1 LQFDVQ
7 LTTNSVQQVLTNKN
21 NMAKRR
27 FDYNDDAPKTK
38 VTKENFR
45 DALKIFKFIEPYKWS
60 MVGGMITLFLSSLSF
75 MILTYSGGLMVDV
88 AKGESKYN
96 VTLSQLGTG
105 LIIIFLAQGF
115 LSYLRVLLFAKVSE
129 KGIADIRMALYSRL
143 VALPIP
149 FFEQS
154 RVGELIS
161 RVTNDVERL
170 YNTFSVTLAE
180 FLRQIIVFVAGL
192 GFLIFT
198 SPELAKVMVLTI
210 PVVVIGAMF
219 FGRFIRKMSKER
231 QSSLADT
238 NIVLSETMT
247 SINAVKA
254 FTNEWFEIKRY
265 KEANDK
271 TVSLSMKSA
280 SARGLFAV
288 FIIVIVFGAIFFVL
302 WQGAM
307 MLQAGKITT
316 GELINFF
323 MFTLTVGTAI
333 ASIGNFYPELVSA
346 IGATERVREILNMTP
361 ELDIHPNPI
370 MPERKFKGVIE
381 FKDVHFR
388 YPTRTDVEVLKGL
401 NLTVEAGQ
409 KVALVGPSG
418 AGKSTIVQLILK
430 FYNPTEGGVYVDG
443 KNINDYNLSEY
454 RSNMAFV
461 PQEVLLFGGTI
472 RENILYGKPD
482 ANEDEII
489 EAAKKSNS
497 WEFISQFPEGLDTI
511 VGERGIKLSGGQ
523 RQRIAIARAI
533 LRNPSI
539 LLLDEATS
547 SLDAESEKVVQEA
560 LNALMDGRTSVIIAH
575 RLATVREVDKICVID
590 KGIVV
595 EEGTHEEL
603 ADIEDGLYASLAKLQ
618 FENMM

>member
-1 LQFDVQ
+1 
-7 LTTNSVQQVLTNKN
+7 
-21 NMAKRR
+21 M
-27 FDYNDDAPKTK
+27 
-38 VTKENFR
+38 
-45 DALKIFKFIEPYKWS
+45 I
-60 MVGGMITLFLSSLSF
+60 GGMLMLFLSSLSF
-75 MILTYSGGLMVDV
+75 MVLTYLGGQIVDV
-88 AKGESKYN
+88 AKGESKLGWSLEQ
-96 VTLSQLGTG
+96 VGLALLVILLS
-105 LIIIFLAQGF
+105 QGF
-115 LSYLRVLLFAKVSE
+115 LSYARVMMFATVSE

-143 VALPIP
+143 VALPVT

-154 RVGELIS
+154 RVGELVS

-170 YNTFSVTLAE
+170 YNTFSITLAE
-180 FLRQIIVFVAGL
+180 TLRQIFIFTAGL
-192 GFLIFT
+192 VFLVFT
-198 SPELAKVMVLTI
+198 SPSLAKVMILTV

-219 FGRFIRKMSKER
+219 FGRYIRKISKER
-231 QSSLADT
+231 QDALADT

-247 SINAVKA
+247 AINAVKA
-254 FTNEWFEIKRY
+254 FTNEWFEVKRY
-265 KEANDK
+265 QDANER
-271 TVSLSMKSA
+271 TVKLSMKAA
-280 SARGLFAV
+280 SRRGLFAV
-288 FIIVIVFGAIFFVL
+288 FIVVLLFGAVFFVL
-302 WQGAM
+302 YEGAM
-307 MLQAGKITT
+307 LLQEGKITT

-323 MFTLTVGTAI
+323 MFTMIVGTAI
-333 ASIGNFYPELVSA
+333 ASLGSFYPELVGA
-346 IGATERVREILNMTP
+346 IGATERVREILNMEP
-361 ELDIHPNPI
+361 ELDIKPI
-370 MPERKFKGVIE
+370 PILPERKLKGIIE
-381 FKDVHFR
+381 FRDVRFT
-388 YPTRTDVEVLKGL
+388 YPTRTDMEILKGL
-401 NLTVEAGQ
+401 NLTVKSGQ

-430 FYNPTEGGVYVDG
+430 FYNPTEGGLYIDG

-497 WEFISQFPEGLDTI
+497 WEFISQFPEGLETI

-560 LNALMDGRTSVIIAH
+560 LNTLMEGRTSVIIAH
-575 RLATVREVDKICVID
+575 RLATIREVDKICVID
-590 KGIVV
+590 SGMVV

-603 ADIEDGLYASLAKLQ
+603 AEIEGGLYASLARLQ

>member
-1 LQFDVQ
+1 
-7 LTTNSVQQVLTNKN
+7 
-21 NMAKRR
+21 MARR
-27 FDYNDDAPKTK
+27 YDYDDNAPKTK

-45 DALKIFKFIEPYKWS
+45 DALKIFKFIAPYKWS
-60 MVGGMITLFLSSLSF
+60 MIGGMLMLFLSSLSF
-75 MILTYSGGLMVDV
+75 MVLTYLGGQIVDV
-88 AKGESKYN
+88 AKGESKLGW
-96 VTLSQLGTG
+96 TLEQVGLALLGI
-105 LIIIFLAQGF
+105 LVAQGF
-115 LSYLRVLLFAKVSE
+115 LSYARVMMFATVSE

-143 VALPIP
+143 VALPVT

-154 RVGELIS
+154 RVGELVS

-170 YNTFSVTLAE
+170 YNTFSITLAE
-180 FLRQIIVFVAGL
+180 TLRQIFIFVAGL
-192 GFLIFT
+192 VFLIFT
-198 SPELAKVMVLTI
+198 SPSLAKVMILTV

-219 FGRFIRKMSKER
+219 FGRYIRKVSKER
-231 QSSLADT
+231 QDALADT

-247 SINAVKA
+247 AINAVKA
-254 FTNEWFEIKRY
+254 FTNEWFEVKRY
-265 KEANDK
+265 REANER
-271 TVSLSMKSA
+271 TVKLSMKSA
-280 SARGLFAV
+280 SRRGLFAV
-288 FIIVIVFGAIFFVL
+288 FIVVILFGAIFFVL
-302 WQGAM
+302 YEGAM
-307 MLQAGKITT
+307 LLQAGKITT

-323 MFTLTVGTAI
+323 MFTMIVGTAI
-333 ASIGNFYPELVSA
+333 ASLGSFYPELVGA
-346 IGATERVREILNMTP
+346 IGATERVREILNMEP
-361 ELDIHPNPI
+361 ELDIKPTPI
-370 MPERKFKGVIE
+370 MPERKLKGVIE
-381 FKDVHFR
+381 FKDVRFT
-388 YPTRTDVEVLKGL
+388 YPTRTDMEILKGL
-401 NLTVEAGQ
+401 NLTVKSGQ

-430 FYNPTEGGVYVDG
+430 FYNPTEGGLFIDG

-482 ANEDEII
+482 ANEEEII

-497 WEFISQFPEGLDTI
+497 WEFISQFPEGLETI

-560 LNALMDGRTSVIIAH
+560 LNTLMEGRTSVIIAH
-575 RLATVREVDKICVID
+575 RLATIREVDKICVID
-590 KGIVV
+590 NGMVV

-603 ADIEDGLYASLAKLQ
+603 AEIEGGLYASLARLQ